1 MIFLTNIAVR
11 ASIGDKGG
19 EKNESSFIAI
29 VDQKGGKIKKKE
41 KIQPFV
47 GPQVDVS
54 CCKSAGTWQSHSW
67 KKIPH
72 QPWVNLEVLGLYSRT
87 FALESQGKRR
97 EIAGSGRWPVAKFS
111 QG

>member
-1 MIFLTNIAVR
+1 MIR
-11 ASIGDKGG
+11 R
-19 EKNESSFIAI
+19 E
-29 VDQKGGKIKKKE
+29 GKKKKKE

-47 GPQVDVS
+47 SPQVDVS
-54 CCKSAGTWQSHSW
+54 CCKSAGTWQSHRW

-72 QPWVNLEVLGLYSRT
+72 QPWVNLEVLGLYSHSPEA
-87 FALESQGKRR
+87 FALESQGKMR